1 MELINGTDKR
11 YSSKIDVSQ
20 KNYNNNKCTLLLVKF
35 CWLKERI
42 LENFL
47 NFLNEK
53 VSGNFRLLKILR
65 DEI

>member
-1 MELINGTDKR
+1 MGQIRDIR
-11 YSSKIDVSQ
+11 IHFSQ

-53 VSGNFRLLKILR
+53 VNGNFRLLEILR